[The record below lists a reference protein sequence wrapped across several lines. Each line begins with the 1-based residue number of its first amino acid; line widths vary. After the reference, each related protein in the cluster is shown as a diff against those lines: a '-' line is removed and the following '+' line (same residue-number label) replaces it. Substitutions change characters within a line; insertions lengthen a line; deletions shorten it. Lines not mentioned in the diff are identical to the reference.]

1 MTIWLY
7 KKIGA
12 YEYMA
17 IWSYGDPAGDARSYA
32 WSTMWLYGDGTILS
46 RAKKI
51 AAGIPAA
58 IERVCALL
66 II

>member
-1 MTIWLY
+1 
-7 KKIGA
+7 
-12 YEYMA
+12 MA